1 MAQNVNK
8 GNLYQ
13 AAERAKLNPAQ
24 KNQIN
29 SFADMYSK
37 HTSLTNMPDAVA
49 ALEYDQLP
57 ADQQK
62 SMAEFFGDDE
72 TKPGQGAVMKA
83 ASWLAKPIVEPVKEA
98 LKAANWAS
106 DQVTRAYRTG
116 RIAIGERT
124 DLASAFRR
132 SGANGEQVYD
142 ESRIIKA
149 VNTYGR
155 DRVYV
160 AQQISA
166 GIPLDKIIANAQNP
180 EQKRIAAESSKPGGD
195 SLLDEAVAKVNAA
208 KYSYGRDIANLYL
221 PEDLEGKSGLYT
233 WISGFYDAAFRIF
246 LDPTIVLGKAAK
258 VYNAGKFALTK
269 TIGTSDKVDNAF
281 QYDSVNRFWTEYT
294 KGLDELVTAR
304 KVEDSIK
311 IAESTT
317 RLRRLNPAFGANGV
331 DDALI
336 KFAKDDMDGV
346 LDVNTAKAF
355 LSNAERIEPLFYGQ
369 AGLQIKVMPRLS
381 PFRKARVDLYTKGTR
396 GFSLNDDSTDFL
408 RNIVFD
414 EADSRGITTQQAAI
428 QSLIGRGDETVAE
441 AAART
446 ATRIKLEEA
455 KRINKF
461 SVYAINKRIDNF
473 SRKFSLIPDMDELGN
488 HASPRAHIA
497 FERYARLV
505 YGKYSSRI
513 LSDVYQQ
520 SNLGQRRQMFNGL
533 QSVVGEL
540 RGLRG
545 TEGGRR
551 LLETIG
557 TVGRDAVYTNRAFDD
572 ANPQGFFPSVVN
584 GSDSALYP
592 YQINERQAFITP
604 QQLDRFAA
612 RDGYISSAWGL
623 QYTKAADDV
632 ISTWVTGTLA
642 GPRFP
647 IRNAIEDYIFYLANS
662 VNRLTFKPGGLIRSA
677 RSIGKSRKLATDI
690 RTAQKD
696 LQLGLVNRYAKAKD
710 KELFTRKFDDIDK
723 GINRSVGKD
732 GQEVIIQ
739 DFYTTAAE
747 KELAKRK
754 AFAEILLRDKFNDA
768 QIGNFGNDFDRYT
781 YEFAM
786 YGDYENLLRS
796 ASEGAYNLN
805 VGSDFVSR
813 AKRVSRKQGKVID
826 FTIDDKSYSRQF
838 GSFGE
843 FSPLDQEGKLAWAFQ
858 IMTKAQDEF
867 ASEGM
872 KLLKVHGSNRGAFVK
887 ALSQYIDQP
896 QFASLKPKFD
906 RYVDSNYT
914 STQQASAIYDDLR
927 TLFSKSDNSINDNL
941 LNRVVK
947 VRDDGQ
953 LKVDTSDFSI
963 EFLPTN
969 YTDIP
974 KAIVGPRLLP
984 IGQSENIISD
994 INTRLWDW
1002 LGDANAR
1009 LSRDQIV
1016 LDAAFNIRR
1025 ELQPYLD
1032 DLTKKI
1038 GPEAAT
1044 RQIIDLSE
1052 KLAVERV
1059 LAFVDNPA
1067 VRTQMAWSGRN
1078 FARFY
1083 RATEDAY
1090 RRLYRTVKYNPEAI
1104 RKIALTYEG
1113 VAHTGF
1119 VQRDDQGEPYFIYPG
1134 VAPVYEA
1141 VNKVLNVFGLGD
1153 KFVSP
1158 MPLQFGSQIRMLT
1171 PSANPES
1178 WLPTFSGP
1186 LAALSMKTI
1195 YGITGFFED
1204 SSVDALST
1212 ISKEIGSTERIFLGE
1227 IGESQSFFLSILPG
1241 HISKFIRTLDRDERD
1256 SQYASAF
1263 RKAVTY
1269 LEAGGHTPSSDATPG
1284 ELAQYQKRLR
1294 STITGILWVRYAA
1307 GFITPASPTITLK
1320 SDMAEWVRNNER
1332 VNFKQ
1337 VYSKLIEEYTAKGD
1351 PDPVGQAMAD
1361 WVKLFP
1367 DEVPYVIDESEPEFQ
1382 ARFKTS
1388 NAAANWVDENK
1399 DLVAKYPEGAGFLIP
1414 QSGTFSWDAYQ
1425 FLKDN
1430 GFRKTKLVDDFLKE
1444 TFVSKDKYFYYAQRD
1459 KYEQLLENASSDN
1472 RRKRLNTAWKDWS
1485 GEYKSARP
1493 LLQEEFANSA
1503 ANNIKRQA
1511 SYEDL
1516 KRLLNESGVNND
1528 ATKALNK
1535 MVKIYEEYLY
1545 TKDNVYN
1552 SRSERDIRS
1561 REFIRESTLEQLKDI
1576 ARTNPNAKGAFEVLF
1591 SSFLRED

>member
-8 GNLYQ
+8 GNIYQ
-13 AAERAKLNPAQ
+13 AAERAGLNPAQ
-24 KNQIN
+24 KDQIN

-37 HTSLTNMPDAVA
+37 HTSLTNLPDAIA
-49 ALEYDQLP
+49 AIEYNQLS

-62 SMAEFFGDDE
+62 SMAEFFGNDE
-72 TKPGQGAVMKA
+72 TKPGQGVVMKA
-83 ASWLAKPIVEPVKEA
+83 ASWLAKPIVEPVKEV

-106 DQVTRAYRTG
+106 DQVTRLYRTG
-116 RIAIGERT
+116 RIAVGEQT
-124 DLASAFRR
+124 DLVSAFRR

-142 ESRIIKA
+142 ESRIAKA
-149 VNTYGR
+149 VATYGQN
-155 DRVYV
+155 RVYV

-180 EQKRIAAESSKPGGD
+180 EQKRIAAEASKPEGD
-195 SLLDEAVAKVNAA
+195 DLLNEAVAKVNAA
-208 KYSYGRDIANLYL
+208 KYSFGRDVANFFL
-221 PEDLEGKSGLYT
+221 PKDLEGKSGLYT
-233 WISGFYDAAFRIF
+233 WISGTGDAAFRIF
-246 LDPTIVLGKAAK
+246 LDPTIVLGKVAK
-258 VYNAGKFALTK
+258 GYNAARFALSK
-269 TIGTSDKVDNAF
+269 TVGTADKVENAF
-281 QYDSVNRFWTEYT
+281 KYDSVNRFWTEYT
-294 KGLDELVTAR
+294 KGLDDLVKAR
-304 KVEDSIK
+304 TSGEAVKLGE
-311 IAESTT
+311 ATT

-346 LDVNTAKAF
+346 LDVNTAKNF
-355 LSNAERIEPLFYGQ
+355 LSNAERIKPLFYGQ

-381 PFRKARVDLYTKGTR
+381 AFRKKRVDLYTKGTR
-396 GFSLNDDSTDFL
+396 VFSLNDDSTDFL

-414 EADSRGITTQQAAI
+414 EADARGISTQEAAL

-446 ATRIKLEEA
+446 VARIKTEEA
-455 KRINKF
+455 KRIDKF

-473 SRKFSLIPDMDELGN
+473 SRKFNLIPDMDELGN

-513 LSDVYQQ
+513 LGDIYQQ

-545 TEGGRR
+545 TQAGRK
-551 LLETIG
+551 LLETVG
-557 TVGRDAVYTNRAFDD
+557 TVGRDAVYTNRAFDE
-572 ANPQGFFPSVVN
+572 ANPEGFFPSVVN
-584 GSDSALYP
+584 GADSALYP

-612 RDGYISSAWGL
+612 RDGFISNAWGL
-623 QYTKAADDV
+623 QYTKAADDA
-632 ISTWVTGTLA
+632 ISTFVTGTLA

-647 IRNAIEDYIFYLANS
+647 VRNAIEDYLFYLSNGTKIGF
-662 VNRLTFKPGGLIRSA
+662 LPGSGIKSA
-677 RSIGKSRKLATDI
+677 IQIGKSRKLATDI

-696 LQLGLVNRYAKAKD
+696 LQLGLINRYAKAKD

-723 GINRSVGKD
+723 GISRSVGKD

-754 AFAEILLRDKFNDA
+754 ALAEILLRDKFNDA
-768 QIGNFGNDFDRYT
+768 QIGKFGNDFDRYS
-781 YEFAM
+781 YEFSM

-805 VGSDFVSR
+805 AGSDIVSR
-813 AKRVSRKQGKVID
+813 AKRISRKHGKVVD
-826 FTIDDKSYSRQF
+826 FTIDGEDYARQF

-887 ALSQYIDQP
+887 AMAEHIDQP

-906 RYVDSNYT
+906 RYVDTNYT

-927 TLFSKSDNSINDNL
+927 TLFGRSDDSINTNL
-941 LNRVVK
+941 LDKVVK
-947 VRDDGQ
+947 VDANGK
-953 LKVDTSDFSI
+953 LKVDAENFSI
-963 EFLPTN
+963 AFLPTK

-974 KAIVGPRLLP
+974 KAIVGPKLLP
-984 IGQSENIISD
+984 AQQSKNIISD
-994 INTRLWDW
+994 LNTRLWDF

-1016 LDAAFNIRR
+1016 IDAAFNIRK

-1032 DLTKKI
+1032 DLAKKVDIQVATKQVI
-1038 GPEAAT
+1038 E
-1044 RQIIDLSE
+1044 LSE

-1059 LAFVDNPA
+1059 LAFVDNPT
-1067 VRTQMAWSGRN
+1067 VRTQMAWSMRN

-1090 RRLYRTVKYNPEAI
+1090 RRLYRTAKYNPEAI

-1113 VAHTGF
+1113 ITHTGF

-1141 VNKVLNVFGLGD
+1141 MNKVLGVFGLGD
-1153 KFVSP
+1153 KFVAP
-1158 MPLQFGSQIRMLT
+1158 MPLQFGSDIRMLT

-1186 LAALSMKTI
+1186 LAGLSLKTI
-1195 YGITGFFED
+1195 YSIAGLFEE
-1204 SSVDALST
+1204 SNIDALST
-1212 ISKEIGSTERIFLGE
+1212 IGQEIKSTERLTLGE
-1227 IGESQSFFLSILPG
+1227 IGENQSFFQSVLPG
-1241 HISKFIRTLDRDERD
+1241 HVNRLITSLGRDERD

-1294 STITGILWVRYAA
+1294 STITGILGTRFVL
-1307 GFITPASPTITLK
+1307 GFISPASPTTTLK
-1320 SDMAEWVRNNER
+1320 SDMAEWVRDNGR

-1337 VYSKLIEEYTAKGD
+1337 VYTKLIEEYTSKNS
-1351 PDPVGQAMAD
+1351 PDPIGEAMAD

-1367 DEVPYVIDESEPEFQ
+1367 DEVPYVINESEPEFQ

-1444 TFVSKDKYFYYAQRD
+1444 TFVSKDKYFYYTQRD
-1459 KYEQLLENASSDN
+1459 KYEAALENAGSDSE
-1472 RRKRLNTAWKDWS
+1472 RKRINNAWKIWS
-1485 GEYKSARP
+1485 GDFKSARP

-1503 ANNIKRQA
+1503 SNNIKRQA
-1511 SYEDL
+1511 SYNDL
-1516 KRLLNESGVNND
+1516 KRLLNESGVNNQ
-1528 ATKALNK
+1528 ATNSLRK
-1535 MVKIYEEYLY
+1535 MVNIYEEYLF

-1552 SRSERDIRS
+1552 SRSERDIKS
-1561 REFIRESTLEQLKDI
+1561 REFLRESTLEQLKDI
-1576 ARTNPNAKGAFEVLF
+1576 ARRNPNAKGAFEVLF
-1591 SSFLRED
+1591 SNFLRED

>member
-1 MAQNVNK
+1 
-8 GNLYQ
+8 
-13 AAERAKLNPAQ
+13 
-24 KNQIN
+24 
-29 SFADMYSK
+29 
-37 HTSLTNMPDAVA
+37 
-49 ALEYDQLP
+49 
-57 ADQQK
+57 
-62 SMAEFFGDDE
+62 MAEFFGADE

-83 ASWLAKPIVEPVKEA
+83 ASWLVKPVVEPVKEV
-98 LKAANWAS
+98 LKAASWAS
-106 DQVTRAYRTG
+106 DQVTRAYRVG
-116 RIAIGERT
+116 RIAIGEQT
-124 DLASAFRR
+124 DLVSAFRR

-142 ESRIIKA
+142 ESRISKA
-149 VNTYGR
+149 VATYGQN
-155 DRVYV
+155 RVYV

-166 GIPLDKIIANAQNP
+166 GIPLDQIIANAQNP
-180 EQKRIAAESSKPGGD
+180 EQKRIAAEAAKLNGD
-195 SLLDEAVAKVNAA
+195 PLLDEAVAKVNAA

-233 WISGFYDAAFRIF
+233 WVSGFYDAAFRIV
-246 LDPTIVLGKAAK
+246 LDPTIILGKAARAI
-258 VYNAGKFALTK
+258 NAAKFALTK
-269 TIGTSDKVDNAF
+269 TTGSAAKVDNAF

-294 KGLDELVTAR
+294 KGLDDLVKAR
-304 KVEDSIK
+304 ASGEAIKVGE
-311 IAESTT
+311 ATT
-317 RLRRLNPAFGANGV
+317 RLRRINPAFGPNGV

-355 LSNAERIEPLFYGQ
+355 LSNVERIEPLFYGQ
-369 AGLQIKVMPRLS
+369 AGLQIKVMPKLS
-381 PFRKARVDLYTKGTR
+381 AFRKKRVDLYTKGTR
-396 GFSLNDDSTDFL
+396 AFSLNDDSTDFL

-414 EADSRGITTQQAAI
+414 EADARGISTQEAAL

-441 AAART
+441 AAERT
-446 ATRIKLEEA
+446 ALRIKTEEA
-455 KRINKF
+455 KRLNKF

-473 SRKFSLIPDMDELGN
+473 SRKFNLIPDMDELGN

-513 LSDVYQQ
+513 LGDIYQQ

-540 RGLRG
+540 RGLKG
-545 TEGGRR
+545 TQGGRK

-612 RDGYISSAWGL
+612 RDGWLSNAWGL

-632 ISTWVTGTLA
+632 ISTFVTGTLA

-647 IRNAIEDYIFYLANS
+647 VRNAIEDYLFYLAN
-662 VNRLTFKPGGLIRSA
+662 GGSAIRA
-677 RSIGKSRKLATDI
+677 GVQIVKGRRLATNV
-690 RTAQKD
+690 RTATKD
-696 LQLGLVNRYAKAKD
+696 LNLGLVNRYTKAKD
-710 KELFTRKFDDIDK
+710 KNQILSKLNDIDK
-723 GINRSVGKD
+723 GVKKDIGKD
-732 GQEVIIQ
+732 GQEIVFA
-739 DFYTTAAE
+739 DFYTTKAE
-747 KELAKRK
+747 KLEAKRK
-754 AFAEILLRDKFNDA
+754 VLAEVLLRDKFNDA
-768 QIGNFGNDFDRYT
+768 QIGKFGKEFDRYT
-781 YEFAM
+781 YEFTM

-805 VGSDFVSR
+805 AGSDIVSR
-813 AKRVSRKQGKVID
+813 AKRISRKHGKVVDFSID
-826 FTIDDKSYSRQF
+826 GEDYARQF

-872 KLLKVHGSNRGAFVK
+872 KLLKIHGNNRGAFVK
-887 ALSQYIDQP
+887 AMAEHIDQP
-896 QFASLKPKFD
+896 QFTSLKPKFD
-906 RYVDSNYT
+906 RYVDTTYT

-927 TLFSKSDNSINDNL
+927 TLFGRSDNSINNNL

-947 VRDDGQ
+947 VGDNGK
-953 LKVDTSDFSI
+953 LKVDTDDFSI
-963 EFLPTN
+963 DFLPTS

-974 KAIVGPRLLP
+974 KAIVGPKLLP
-984 IGQSENIISD
+984 AQQSQNIISD
-994 INTRLWDW
+994 LNTRLWDF

-1016 LDAAFNIRR
+1016 VDAAFDIRS

-1032 DLTKKI
+1032 DLAEKVGPQVATKQVI
-1038 GPEAAT
+1038 E
-1044 RQIIDLSE
+1044 LSE

-1059 LAFVDNPA
+1059 LAFVDNPT
-1067 VRTQMAWSGRN
+1067 VRTQMAWSMRN

-1141 VNKVLNVFGLGD
+1141 MNKVLNVFGLGD
-1153 KFVSP
+1153 KFVAP
-1158 MPLQFGSQIRMLT
+1158 MPLQFGSDIRMLT

-1186 LAALSMKTI
+1186 LAGLSLKTI
-1195 YGITGFFED
+1195 YGIAGLFEE
-1204 SSVDALST
+1204 SNIDALST
-1212 ISKEIGSTERIFLGE
+1212 IGQEIKSTERLTLGE
-1227 IGESQSFFLSILPG
+1227 IGENQSFFQAVLPG
-1241 HISKFIRTLDRDERD
+1241 HVNRLITSLSRDERD

-1294 STITGILWVRYAA
+1294 STITGVLGTRFVL
-1307 GFITPASPTITLK
+1307 GFISPASPTTTLK
-1320 SDMAEWVRNNER
+1320 SDMAEWVRDNGR

-1337 VYSKLIEEYTAKGD
+1337 VYTKLIEEYTAKNS
-1351 PDPVGQAMAD
+1351 PDPIGEAMAD

-1367 DEVPYVIDESEPEFQ
+1367 DQVPYVINESEPEFQ

-1444 TFVSKDKYFYYAQRD
+1444 TFVSKDKYFYYTQRD
-1459 KYEQLLENASSDN
+1459 KYEAALENAGSDSE
-1472 RRKRLNTAWKDWS
+1472 RKRINNAWRVWS
-1485 GEYKSARP
+1485 GDFKSARP

-1503 ANNIKRQA
+1503 SNNIKRQA

-1516 KRLLNESGVNND
+1516 KRLLNESGINNP
-1528 ATKALNK
+1528 ATKALRS
-1535 MVKIYEEYLY
+1535 MVNIYEEYLF

-1591 SSFLRED
+1591 SNFLRED

>member
-37 HTSLTNMPDAVA
+37 HTSLTNLPDAIA
-49 ALEYDQLP
+49 AIEYDQLP

-62 SMAEFFGDDE
+62 SMAEFFGADE

-83 ASWLAKPIVEPVKEA
+83 ASWLVKPIVEPVKEV
-98 LKAANWAS
+98 LKAASWAS

-116 RIAIGERT
+116 RIAIGEQT
-124 DLASAFRR
+124 DIASAFRR

-142 ESRIIKA
+142 ESRISKA
-149 VNTYGR
+149 VATYGQN
-155 DRVYV
+155 RVYV

-195 SLLDEAVAKVNAA
+195 PLLDEAVAKVNAA
-208 KYSYGRDIANLYL
+208 KYSFGRDIANAFL
-221 PEDLEGKSGLYT
+221 PEDMEGKSGLYT
-233 WISGFYDAAFRIF
+233 WLSGTGDAAFRIF
-246 LDPTIVLGKAAK
+246 LDPTIVLGKVAKGFYAA
-258 VYNAGKFALTK
+258 KFALTK
-269 TIGTSDKVDNAF
+269 TIGTTDKVDNAF
-281 QYDSVNRFWTEYT
+281 QYDSVNRFWNEYT

-304 KVEDSIK
+304 KTEDAIK

-317 RLRRLNPAFGANGV
+317 KLRRLNPSFGPNGV

-336 KFAKDDMDGV
+336 KFAKDDMGGV
-346 LDVNTAKAF
+346 LDAATAKAF

-381 PFRKARVDLYTKGTR
+381 AFRKARVDLYTKGTR
-396 GFSLNDDSTDFL
+396 VFSLNDDSTDFL

-414 EADSRGITTQQAAI
+414 EADSRGITTQEAAL
-428 QSLIGRGDETVAE
+428 QSLIGRGDETVAD

-446 ATRIKLEEA
+446 AARIKTEEA
-455 KRINKF
+455 KRVNKF
-461 SVYAINKRIDNF
+461 SVYSINKRIDNF
-473 SRKFSLIPDMDELGN
+473 SRKFNLIPDIDELGN
-488 HASPRAHIA
+488 HTSPRAHIA

-505 YGKYSSRI
+505 YGKYSSRVLGDI
-513 LSDVYQQ
+513 YQQ

-545 TEGGRR
+545 TQGGRK

-612 RDGYISSAWGL
+612 RDGFLSNAWGL
-623 QYTKAADDV
+623 QYTKAADDA
-632 ISTWVTGTLA
+632 ISTFVTGTLA

-647 IRNAIEDYIFYLANS
+647 VRNAIEDYLFYLANG
-662 VNRLTFKPGGLIRSA
+662 RGAIRSG
-677 RSIGKSRKLATDI
+677 IQVVKSRKLATDI
-690 RTAQKD
+690 RTATED
-696 LQLGLVNRYAKAKD
+696 LNLGLVNRYTKAKD
-710 KELFTRKFDDIDK
+710 KKQILSKLNDIDK
-723 GINRSVGKD
+723 GIKKDIGKD
-732 GQEVIIQ
+732 GQELTFA
-739 DFYTTAAE
+739 DFYNTKADKLE
-747 KELAKRK
+747 AKRK
-754 AFAEILLRDKFNDA
+754 VLAEVLLRDKFNDA
-768 QIGNFGNDFDRYT
+768 QIGKFGKDFDRYT
-781 YEFAM
+781 YEFSM

-805 VGSDFVSR
+805 AGSDIVSR
-813 AKRVSRKQGKVID
+813 AKRISRKHGKVVD
-826 FTIDDKSYSRQF
+826 FTIDGEDYARQF

-867 ASEGM
+867 ASEGI
-872 KLLKVHGSNRGAFVK
+872 KLLKVYGNNRGAFVK
-887 ALSQYIDQP
+887 AMAEHIDKP

-906 RYVDSNYT
+906 RYVDTTYT
-914 STQQASAIYDDLR
+914 SNQQASAIYDDLR
-927 TLFSKSDNSINDNL
+927 TLFGKADNSINEDL

-947 VRDDGQ
+947 VGDNGQ
-953 LKVDTSDFSI
+953 LKVDTEDFSI
-963 EFLPTN
+963 EFLPTK

-974 KAIVGPRLLP
+974 KAIVGPKLLP
-984 IGQSENIISD
+984 AQQSQNIISD
-994 INTRLWDW
+994 LNTRLWDF

-1016 LDAAFNIRR
+1016 VDAAFNIRK

-1032 DLTKKI
+1032 DLAEKV
-1038 GPEAAT
+1038 GPEVAT
-1044 RQIIDLSE
+1044 KQIIELSE

-1059 LAFVDNPA
+1059 LAFVDNPT
-1067 VRTQMAWSGRN
+1067 VRTQMAWSMRN

-1090 RRLYRTVKYNPEAI
+1090 RRLYRTVKYNPEAV

-1113 VAHTGF
+1113 VTHTGF

-1141 VNKVLNVFGLGD
+1141 VNKTLGIFGLGD
-1153 KFVSP
+1153 KFVAP
-1158 MPLQFGSQIRMLT
+1158 MPLQFGSDIRMLT

-1186 LAALSMKTI
+1186 LAGISLKTI
-1195 YGITGFFED
+1195 YSIAGLFQESNI
-1204 SSVDALST
+1204 DALST
-1212 ISKEIGSTERIFLGE
+1212 IGQEIKSTEKLTLGE
-1227 IGESQSFFLSILPG
+1227 IGENQSFFQAILPG
-1241 HISKFIRTLDRDERD
+1241 HVNRLLTSLSRDERD

-1269 LEAGGHTPSSDATPG
+1269 LEAGEHTPSSDATPG

-1294 STITGILWVRYAA
+1294 STITGILATRFVL
-1307 GFITPASPTITLK
+1307 GFISPASPTTTLK
-1320 SDMAEWVRNNER
+1320 SDMADWVRDNSR

-1337 VYSKLIEEYTAKGD
+1337 VYTKLIEEYTNKNSQDPIGD
-1351 PDPVGQAMAD
+1351 AMAD
-1361 WVKLFP
+1361 WVKFFP
-1367 DEVPYVIDESEPEFQ
+1367 DEIPYVINESEPEFQ

-1399 DLVAKYPEGAGFLIP
+1399 DLVSKYPEGAGFLIP

-1444 TFVSKDKYFYYAQRD
+1444 TFVSKDKYYYYTQRD
-1459 KYEQLLENASSDN
+1459 KYEALLESAGSDD
-1472 RRKRLNTAWKDWS
+1472 RRRRLNTSWRAWS
-1485 GEYKSARP
+1485 GEFKSARP

-1503 ANNIKRQA
+1503 SNNIKRQA

-1516 KRLLNESGVNND
+1516 KRLLNESGINNKTTKSLKSMVN
-1528 ATKALNK
+1528 
-1535 MVKIYEEYLY
+1535 IYEEYLY
-1545 TKDNVYN
+1545 NKDNVYN

-1591 SSFLRED
+1591 SNFLRED

>member
-13 AAERAKLNPAQ
+13 AVERAGLNPAQ
-24 KNQIN
+24 KEQIN

-37 HTSLTNMPDAVA
+37 HTSLTNLPDAIA
-49 ALEYDQLP
+49 AIEYNQLT
-57 ADQQK
+57 AEQQK
-62 SMAEFFGDDE
+62 GMAEFFGADE

-83 ASWLAKPIVEPVKEA
+83 ASWLVKPVVEPVKEV
-98 LKAANWAS
+98 LKAASWAS
-106 DQVTRAYRTG
+106 DQVTRAYRVG
-116 RIAIGERT
+116 RIAIGEQT
-124 DLASAFRR
+124 DLVSAFRR

-142 ESRIIKA
+142 ESRISKA
-149 VNTYGR
+149 VATYGQN
-155 DRVYV
+155 RVYV

-166 GIPLDKIIANAQNP
+166 GIPLDQIIANAQNP
-180 EQKRIAAESSKPGGD
+180 EQKRIAAEAAKLNGD
-195 SLLDEAVAKVNAA
+195 PLLDEAVAKVNAA

-233 WISGFYDAAFRIF
+233 WVSGFYDAAFRIV
-246 LDPTIVLGKAAK
+246 LDPTIILGKAARAI
-258 VYNAGKFALTK
+258 NAAKFALTK
-269 TIGTSDKVDNAF
+269 TTGSAAKVDNAF

-294 KGLDELVTAR
+294 KGLDDLVKAR
-304 KVEDSIK
+304 ASGEAIKVGE
-311 IAESTT
+311 ATT
-317 RLRRLNPAFGANGV
+317 RLRRINPAFGPNGV

-355 LSNAERIEPLFYGQ
+355 LSNVERIEPLFYGQ

-381 PFRKARVDLYTKGTR
+381 AFRKKRVDLYTKGTR
-396 GFSLNDDSTDFL
+396 AFSLNDDSTDFL

-414 EADSRGITTQQAAI
+414 EADARGISTQEAAL

-441 AAART
+441 AAERT
-446 ATRIKLEEA
+446 ALRIKTEEA
-455 KRINKF
+455 KRLNKF

-473 SRKFSLIPDMDELGN
+473 SRKFNLIPDMDELGN

-513 LSDVYQQ
+513 LGDIYQQ

-540 RGLRG
+540 RGLKG
-545 TEGGRR
+545 TQGGRK

-612 RDGYISSAWGL
+612 RDGWLSNAWGL

-632 ISTWVTGTLA
+632 ISTFVTGTLA

-647 IRNAIEDYIFYLANS
+647 VRNAIEDYLFYLAN
-662 VNRLTFKPGGLIRSA
+662 GGSAIRA
-677 RSIGKSRKLATDI
+677 GVQIVKGRRLATNV
-690 RTAQKD
+690 RTATKD
-696 LQLGLVNRYAKAKD
+696 LNLGLVNRYTKAKD
-710 KELFTRKFDDIDK
+710 KNQILSKLNDIDK
-723 GINRSVGKD
+723 GVKKDIGKD
-732 GQEVIIQ
+732 GQEIAFA
-739 DFYTTAAE
+739 DFYTTKAE
-747 KELAKRK
+747 KLEAKRK
-754 AFAEILLRDKFNDA
+754 VLAEVLLRDKFNDA
-768 QIGNFGNDFDRYT
+768 QIGKFGKEFDRYT
-781 YEFAM
+781 YEFTM

-805 VGSDFVSR
+805 AGSDIVSR
-813 AKRVSRKQGKVID
+813 AKRISRKHGKVVDFSID
-826 FTIDDKSYSRQF
+826 GEDYARQF

-872 KLLKVHGSNRGAFVK
+872 KLLKIHGNNRGAFVK
-887 ALSQYIDQP
+887 AMAEHIDQP
-896 QFASLKPKFD
+896 QFTSLKPKFD
-906 RYVDSNYT
+906 RYVDTTYT

-927 TLFSKSDNSINDNL
+927 TLFGRSDNSINNNL

-947 VRDDGQ
+947 VGDNGK
-953 LKVDTSDFSI
+953 LKVDTDDFSI
-963 EFLPTN
+963 DFLPTS

-974 KAIVGPRLLP
+974 KAIVGPKLLP
-984 IGQSENIISD
+984 AQQSQNIISD
-994 INTRLWDW
+994 LNTRLWDF

-1016 LDAAFNIRR
+1016 VDAAFDIRS

-1032 DLTKKI
+1032 DLAEKVGPQVATKQVI
-1038 GPEAAT
+1038 E
-1044 RQIIDLSE
+1044 LSE

-1059 LAFVDNPA
+1059 LAFVDNPT
-1067 VRTQMAWSGRN
+1067 VRTQMAWSMRN

-1141 VNKVLNVFGLGD
+1141 MNKVLNIFGLGD
-1153 KFVSP
+1153 KFVAP
-1158 MPLQFGSQIRMLT
+1158 MPLQFGSDIRMLT

-1186 LAALSMKTI
+1186 LAGLSLKTI
-1195 YGITGFFED
+1195 YGIAGLFEE
-1204 SSVDALST
+1204 SNIDALST
-1212 ISKEIGSTERIFLGE
+1212 IGQEIKSTERLTLGE
-1227 IGESQSFFLSILPG
+1227 IGENQSFFQAVLPG
-1241 HISKFIRTLDRDERD
+1241 HVNRLITSLSRDERD

-1294 STITGILWVRYAA
+1294 STITGVLGTRFVL
-1307 GFITPASPTITLK
+1307 GFISPASPTTTLK
-1320 SDMAEWVRNNER
+1320 SDMAEWVRDNGR

-1337 VYSKLIEEYTAKGD
+1337 VYTKLIEEYTAKNS
-1351 PDPVGQAMAD
+1351 PDPIGEAMAD

-1367 DEVPYVIDESEPEFQ
+1367 DQVPYVINESEPEFQ

-1444 TFVSKDKYFYYAQRD
+1444 TFVSKDKYFYYTQRD
-1459 KYEQLLENASSDN
+1459 KYEAALENAGSDSE
-1472 RRKRLNTAWKDWS
+1472 RKRINNAWRVWS
-1485 GEYKSARP
+1485 GDFKSARP

-1503 ANNIKRQA
+1503 SNNIKRQA

-1516 KRLLNESGVNND
+1516 KRLLNESGINNP
-1528 ATKALNK
+1528 ATKALRS
-1535 MVKIYEEYLY
+1535 MVNIYEEYLF

-1591 SSFLRED
+1591 SNFLRED

>member
-8 GNLYQ
+8 GNIYQ
-13 AAERAKLNPAQ
+13 AAERAGLNPAQ
-24 KNQIN
+24 KDQIN
-29 SFADMYSK
+29 SLADMYSK
-37 HTSLTNMPDAVA
+37 HTSLTNLPDAIA
-49 ALEYDQLP
+49 AIEYNQLS

-83 ASWLAKPIVEPVKEA
+83 ASWLVKPIVEPVKEV

-106 DQVTRAYRTG
+106 DQVTRLYRTG
-116 RIAIGERT
+116 RIAVGEQT

-142 ESRIIKA
+142 EGRISKA
-149 VNTYGR
+149 VAAYGQN
-155 DRVYV
+155 RVYV

-180 EQKRIAAESSKPGGD
+180 EQKRIAAEASKPEGD
-195 SLLDEAVAKVNAA
+195 DLLNEAVAKVNAA
-208 KYSYGRDIANLYL
+208 KYSFGRDVANFFL
-221 PEDLEGKSGLYT
+221 PKDLEGKSGLYT
-233 WISGFYDAAFRIF
+233 WISGTGDAAFRIF
-246 LDPTIVLGKAAK
+246 LDPTIVLGKVAK
-258 VYNAGKFALTK
+258 GYNAAKFALSK
-269 TIGTSDKVDNAF
+269 TIGTADKVENAF
-281 QYDSVNRFWTEYT
+281 KYDSVNRFWTEYT
-294 KGLDELVTAR
+294 KGLDNLVKAR
-304 KVEDSIK
+304 ASGEAIK
-311 IAESTT
+311 LGEATT

-346 LDVNTAKAF
+346 LDVNTAKNF

-381 PFRKARVDLYTKGTR
+381 AFRKKRVDLYTKGTR
-396 GFSLNDDSTDFL
+396 VFSLNDDSTDFL

-414 EADSRGITTQQAAI
+414 EADARGISTQEAAL
-428 QSLIGRGDETVAE
+428 QSLIGRGDETVAD
-441 AAART
+441 ATART
-446 ATRIKLEEA
+446 VARIKAEEA
-455 KRINKF
+455 KRIDKF

-473 SRKFSLIPDMDELGN
+473 SRKFNLIPDMDELGN

-513 LSDVYQQ
+513 LGDIYQQ
-520 SNLGQRRQMFNGL
+520 SNIGQRRQMFNGL

-545 TEGGRR
+545 TQGGRT
-551 LLETIG
+551 LLDTVG
-557 TVGRDAVYTNRAFDD
+557 TVGRDAVYTNRAFDE
-572 ANPQGFFPSVVN
+572 ANPEGFFPSVVN
-584 GSDSALYP
+584 GADSALYP

-612 RDGYISSAWGL
+612 RDGFISNAWGL
-623 QYTKAADDV
+623 QYTKAADDA
-632 ISTWVTGTLA
+632 ISTFVTGTLA

-647 IRNAIEDYIFYLANS
+647 VRNAIEDYLFYLANG
-662 VNRLTFKPGGLIRSA
+662 KGAIRSGINVVKG
-677 RSIGKSRKLATDI
+677 RRLATDI
-690 RTAQKD
+690 RTATKD
-696 LQLGLVNRYAKAKD
+696 LNLGLVNRYAKAKD
-710 KELFTRKFDDIDK
+710 KQAILSKLDDIDNGVK
-723 GINRSVGKD
+723 RDIGKD
-732 GQEVIIQ
+732 GQEITFA
-739 DFYTTAAE
+739 DFYTTKAE
-747 KELAKRK
+747 KLEAKRK
-754 AFAEILLRDKFNDA
+754 VLAEILLRDKFNDA
-768 QIGNFGNDFDRYT
+768 QVGKFGKDFDRYT
-781 YEFAM
+781 YEFTM

-805 VGSDFVSR
+805 AGSDIISR
-813 AKRVSRKQGKVID
+813 AKRISRKHGKVVD
-826 FTIDDKSYSRQF
+826 FTIDGEDYARQF

-887 ALSQYIDQP
+887 AMAEHIDQP

-906 RYVDSNYT
+906 RYVDTNYT

-927 TLFSKSDNSINDNL
+927 TLFGRADDSINTNL
-941 LNRVVK
+941 LDKVVK
-947 VRDDGQ
+947 VGANGK
-953 LKVDTSDFSI
+953 LKVDTENFSI
-963 EFLPTN
+963 AFLPTK

-974 KAIVGPRLLP
+974 KAIVGPKLLP
-984 IGQSENIISD
+984 AQQSQNIISD
-994 INTRLWDW
+994 LNTRLWDF

-1016 LDAAFNIRR
+1016 IDAAFNIRK

-1032 DLTKKI
+1032 DLAEKVGVQVATKQVV
-1038 GPEAAT
+1038 E
-1044 RQIIDLSE
+1044 LSE

-1059 LAFVDNPA
+1059 LAFVDNPT
-1067 VRTQMAWSGRN
+1067 VRTQMAWSMRN

-1090 RRLYRTVKYNPEAI
+1090 RRLYRTAKYNPEAI

-1113 VAHTGF
+1113 ITHTGF

-1141 VNKVLNVFGLGD
+1141 MNKVLGVFGLGD
-1153 KFVSP
+1153 KFVAP
-1158 MPLQFGSQIRMLT
+1158 MPLQFGSDIRMLT

-1186 LAALSMKTI
+1186 LAGLSLKTI
-1195 YGITGFFED
+1195 YSIAGLFEE
-1204 SSVDALST
+1204 SNIDALST
-1212 ISKEIGSTERIFLGE
+1212 IGQEIKSTERLTLGE
-1227 IGESQSFFLSILPG
+1227 IGENQSFFQSVLPG
-1241 HISKFIRTLDRDERD
+1241 HVNRLITALDKDERD

-1294 STITGILWVRYAA
+1294 STITGILGTRFVL
-1307 GFITPASPTITLK
+1307 GFISPASPTTTLK
-1320 SDMAEWVRNNER
+1320 SDMAEWVRDNGR

-1337 VYSKLIEEYTAKGD
+1337 VYTKLIEEYTNKNS
-1351 PDPVGQAMAD
+1351 PDPIGEAMAD

-1367 DEVPYVIDESEPEFQ
+1367 DEVPYVINESEPEFQ

-1444 TFVSKDKYFYYAQRD
+1444 TFVSKDKYFYYTQRD
-1459 KYEQLLENASSDN
+1459 KYEAALENAGSDSE
-1472 RRKRLNTAWKDWS
+1472 RKRINNAWKIWAGDF
-1485 GEYKSARP
+1485 KSARP

-1503 ANNIKRQA
+1503 SNNIKRQA
-1511 SYEDL
+1511 SYNDL
-1516 KRLLNESGVNND
+1516 KRLLSESGISNQ
-1528 ATKALNK
+1528 ATSSLRK
-1535 MVKIYEEYLY
+1535 MVNIYEEYLF

-1561 REFIRESTLEQLKDI
+1561 REFLKESTLEQLKDI
-1576 ARTNPNAKGAFEVLF
+1576 ARRNPNAKGAFEVLF
-1591 SSFLRED
+1591 SNFLRED

>member
-13 AAERAKLNPAQ
+13 AVERAGLNPAQ
-24 KNQIN
+24 KEQIN
-29 SFADMYSK
+29 SFSDMYSK
-37 HTSLTNMPDAVA
+37 HTSLTNLPDAIA
-49 ALEYDQLP
+49 AIEYNQLT
-57 ADQQK
+57 AEQQK
-62 SMAEFFGDDE
+62 SMAEFFGADE
-72 TKPGQGAVMKA
+72 TKPGQGVVMKA
-83 ASWLAKPIVEPVKEA
+83 ASWLVKPIVEPVKEV
-98 LKAANWAS
+98 LKAASWAS

-116 RIAIGERT
+116 RIAIGEQT

-142 ESRIIKA
+142 ESRISKA
-149 VNTYGR
+149 VSAYGQN
-155 DRVYV
+155 RVYV

-166 GIPLDKIIANAQNP
+166 GIPLDQIIANAQNP
-180 EQKRIAAESSKPGGD
+180 EQKRIAAEASKPGGD
-195 SLLDEAVAKVNAA
+195 PLLDEAVAKVNAA
-208 KYSYGRDIANLYL
+208 KYSFGRDVANFFL
-221 PEDLEGKSGLYT
+221 PKDLEGKSGLYT
-233 WISGFYDAAFRIF
+233 WISGTGDAAFRIF
-246 LDPTIVLGKAAK
+246 LDPTIVLGKVAK
-258 VYNAGKFALTK
+258 AVNAGKFALTK
-269 TIGTSDKVDNAF
+269 TIGSAAKVDNAF
-281 QYDSVNRFWTEYT
+281 QYDSVSRFWTEYT
-294 KGLDELVTAR
+294 KGLDDLVKAR
-304 KVEDSIK
+304 ASEKAIEVGE
-311 IAESTT
+311 ATT
-317 RLRRLNPAFGANGV
+317 RLRRLNPALGANGV

-355 LSNAERIEPLFYGQ
+355 LSNVERIEPLFYGQ

-381 PFRKARVDLYTKGTR
+381 AFRKKRVDLYTKGTR
-396 GFSLNDDSTDFL
+396 AFSLNDDSTDFL

-414 EADSRGITTQQAAI
+414 EADARGISTQEAAL

-441 AAART
+441 AAERT
-446 ATRIKLEEA
+446 ALRIKAEEA
-455 KRINKF
+455 KRVNKF
-461 SVYAINKRIDNF
+461 SVYSINKRIDNF
-473 SRKFSLIPDMDELGN
+473 SRKFNLIPDMDELGN
-488 HASPRAHIA
+488 HTSPRAHIA

-513 LSDVYQQ
+513 LGDVYQQ

-540 RGLRG
+540 RGLKG
-545 TEGGRR
+545 TQGGRK

-612 RDGYISSAWGL
+612 RDGFISNAWGL
-623 QYTKAADDV
+623 QYTKAADDA
-632 ISTWVTGTLA
+632 ISTFVTGTLA

-647 IRNAIEDYIFYLANS
+647 VRNAIEDYLFYLANG
-662 VNRLTFKPGGLIRSA
+662 RGIIRSGVQVA
-677 RSIGKSRKLATDI
+677 KGRRLATDV
-690 RTAQKD
+690 RTATKD
-696 LQLGLVNRYAKAKD
+696 LNLGLVNRYTKAKD
-710 KELFTRKFDDIDK
+710 KNQIVSKLNDIDK
-723 GINRSVGKD
+723 GVKKDIGKD
-732 GQEVIIQ
+732 GQEIVFA
-739 DFYTTAAE
+739 DFYTTKAE
-747 KELAKRK
+747 KLEAKRK
-754 AFAEILLRDKFNDA
+754 VLAEVLLRDKFNDA
-768 QIGNFGNDFDRYT
+768 QIGKFGKDFDRYT
-781 YEFAM
+781 YEFTM

-805 VGSDFVSR
+805 AGSDIVSR
-813 AKRVSRKQGKVID
+813 AKRISRKHGKVVDFSID
-826 FTIDDKSYSRQF
+826 GEDYARQF

-872 KLLKVHGSNRGAFVK
+872 KLLKVHGNNRGAFVK
-887 ALSQYIDQP
+887 AMSEHIDKP

-906 RYVDSNYT
+906 RYVDTNYT

-927 TLFSKSDNSINDNL
+927 TLFGKADNSINTNL

-947 VRDDGQ
+947 VGDNGQ
-953 LKVDTSDFSI
+953 LKVDTDDFSI
-963 EFLPTN
+963 EFLPTK

-974 KAIVGPRLLP
+974 KAIVGPKLLP
-984 IGQSENIISD
+984 AQQSQNIISD
-994 INTRLWDW
+994 LNTRLWDF

-1016 LDAAFNIRR
+1016 IDAAFNIRK

-1032 DLTKKI
+1032 DLAKKVGPQVATKQVV
-1038 GPEAAT
+1038 E
-1044 RQIIDLSE
+1044 LSE

-1059 LAFVDNPA
+1059 LAFVDNPT
-1067 VRTQMAWSGRN
+1067 VRTQMAWSMRN

-1090 RRLYRTVKYNPEAI
+1090 RRLYRTVKYNPESI

-1141 VNKVLNVFGLGD
+1141 MNKVLGVFGLGD
-1153 KFVSP
+1153 KFVAP
-1158 MPLQFGSQIRMLT
+1158 MPLQFGSDIRMLT

-1186 LAALSMKTI
+1186 LAGLSLKTI
-1195 YGITGFFED
+1195 YSIAGLFEE
-1204 SSVDALST
+1204 SNIDALST
-1212 ISKEIGSTERIFLGE
+1212 IGQEIKSTERITLGE
-1227 IGESQSFFLSILPG
+1227 IGENQSFFQAILPG
-1241 HISKFIRTLDRDERD
+1241 HVNRLITSLSRDERD

-1294 STITGILWVRYAA
+1294 STITGVLATRFVL
-1307 GFITPASPTITLK
+1307 GFISPASPTTTLK
-1320 SDMAEWVRNNER
+1320 SDMAEWVRDNGR

-1337 VYSKLIEEYTAKGD
+1337 VYTKLIEEYTAKNS
-1351 PDPVGQAMAD
+1351 PDPIGEAMAD

-1367 DEVPYVIDESEPEFQ
+1367 DEVPYVINESEPEFQ

-1444 TFVSKDKYFYYAQRD
+1444 SFVSKDKYFYYTQRD
-1459 KYEQLLENASSDN
+1459 KYEAALENAGSDSE
-1472 RRKRLNTAWKDWS
+1472 RKRINNAWRVWS
-1485 GEYKSARP
+1485 GDFKSARP

-1503 ANNIKRQA
+1503 SNNIKRQA
-1511 SYEDL
+1511 SYGDL
-1516 KRLLNESGVNND
+1516 KRLLNESGINNP
-1528 ATKALNK
+1528 ATKALRN
-1535 MVKIYEEYLY
+1535 MVNIYEEYLF

-1552 SRSERDIRS
+1552 SRSERDVRS

-1591 SSFLRED
+1591 SNFLRED

>member
-13 AAERAKLNPAQ
+13 AVERAGLNPAQ
-24 KNQIN
+24 KEQIN

-37 HTSLTNMPDAVA
+37 HSSLTNLPDAIA
-49 ALEYDQLP
+49 AIEYSQLP
-57 ADQQK
+57 PEQQK
-62 SMAEFFGDDE
+62 SMAEYFGADE
-72 TKPGQGAVMKA
+72 TKPGQGVVMKA
-83 ASWLAKPIVEPVKEA
+83 ASWLVKPIVEPVKEV
-98 LKAANWAS
+98 LKAASWAS
-106 DQVTRAYRTG
+106 DQVTRAYRVG
-116 RIAIGERT
+116 RIAIGEQT
-124 DLASAFRR
+124 DLVSAFRR

-142 ESRIIKA
+142 ESRISKA
-149 VNTYGR
+149 VATYGQN
-155 DRVYV
+155 RVYV

-166 GIPLDKIIANAQNP
+166 GIPLDQIIANAQNP
-180 EQKRIAAESSKPGGD
+180 EQKRIAAEAAKLNGD
-195 SLLDEAVAKVNAA
+195 PLLDEAVAKVNAA

-233 WISGFYDAAFRIF
+233 WVSGFYDAAFRIV
-246 LDPTIVLGKAAK
+246 LDPTIILGKAARAI
-258 VYNAGKFALTK
+258 NAAKFALTK
-269 TIGTSDKVDNAF
+269 TTGSAAKVDNAF
-281 QYDSVNRFWTEYT
+281 QYDNVNRFWTEYT
-294 KGLDELVTAR
+294 KGLDDLVKAR
-304 KVEDSIK
+304 ASGEAIKVGE
-311 IAESTT
+311 ATT
-317 RLRRLNPAFGANGV
+317 RLRRINPAFGPNGV

-355 LSNAERIEPLFYGQ
+355 LSNVERIEPLFYGQ
-369 AGLQIKVMPRLS
+369 AGLQIKVMPKLS
-381 PFRKARVDLYTKGTR
+381 AFRKKRVDLYTKGTR
-396 GFSLNDDSTDFL
+396 AFSLNDDSTDFL

-414 EADSRGITTQQAAI
+414 EADARGISTQEAAL

-441 AAART
+441 AAERT
-446 ATRIKLEEA
+446 ALRIKTEEA
-455 KRINKF
+455 KRLNKF

-473 SRKFSLIPDMDELGN
+473 SRKFNLIPDMDELGN

-513 LSDVYQQ
+513 LGDIYQQ

-540 RGLRG
+540 RGLKG
-545 TEGGRR
+545 TQGGRK

-612 RDGYISSAWGL
+612 RDGWLSNAWGL

-632 ISTWVTGTLA
+632 ISTFVTGTLA

-647 IRNAIEDYIFYLANS
+647 VRNAIEDYLFYLAN
-662 VNRLTFKPGGLIRSA
+662 GGSAIRA
-677 RSIGKSRKLATDI
+677 GVQIVKGRRLATNV
-690 RTAQKD
+690 RTATKD
-696 LQLGLVNRYAKAKD
+696 LNLGLVNRYTKAKD
-710 KELFTRKFDDIDK
+710 KNQILSKLNDIDK
-723 GINRSVGKD
+723 GVKKDIGKD
-732 GQEVIIQ
+732 GQEIAFA
-739 DFYTTAAE
+739 DFYTTKAE
-747 KELAKRK
+747 KLEAKRK
-754 AFAEILLRDKFNDA
+754 VLAEVLLRDKFNDA
-768 QIGNFGNDFDRYT
+768 QIGKFGKEFDRYT
-781 YEFAM
+781 YEFTM

-805 VGSDFVSR
+805 AGSDIVSR
-813 AKRVSRKQGKVID
+813 AKRISRKHGKVVDFSID
-826 FTIDDKSYSRQF
+826 GEDYARQF

-872 KLLKVHGSNRGAFVK
+872 KLLKIHGNNRGAFVK
-887 ALSQYIDQP
+887 AMAEHIDQP
-896 QFASLKPKFD
+896 QFTSLKPKFD
-906 RYVDSNYT
+906 RYVDTTYT

-927 TLFSKSDNSINDNL
+927 TLFGRSDNSINNNL

-947 VRDDGQ
+947 VGDNGK
-953 LKVDTSDFSI
+953 LKVDTDDFSI
-963 EFLPTN
+963 DFLPTS

-974 KAIVGPRLLP
+974 KAIVGPKLLP
-984 IGQSENIISD
+984 AQQSQNIISD
-994 INTRLWDW
+994 LNTRLWDF

-1016 LDAAFNIRR
+1016 VDAAFDIRS

-1032 DLTKKI
+1032 DLAEKVGPQVATKQVI
-1038 GPEAAT
+1038 E
-1044 RQIIDLSE
+1044 LSE

-1059 LAFVDNPA
+1059 LAFVDNPT
-1067 VRTQMAWSGRN
+1067 VRTQMAWSMRN

-1141 VNKVLNVFGLGD
+1141 MNKVLNVFGLGD
-1153 KFVSP
+1153 KFVAP
-1158 MPLQFGSQIRMLT
+1158 MPLQFGSDIRMLT

-1186 LAALSMKTI
+1186 LAGLSLKTI
-1195 YGITGFFED
+1195 YGIAGLFEE
-1204 SSVDALST
+1204 SNIDALST
-1212 ISKEIGSTERIFLGE
+1212 IGQEIKSTERLTLGE
-1227 IGESQSFFLSILPG
+1227 IGENQSFFQAVLPG
-1241 HISKFIRTLDRDERD
+1241 HVNRLITSLSRDERD

-1294 STITGILWVRYAA
+1294 STITGVLGTRFVL
-1307 GFITPASPTITLK
+1307 GFISPASPTTTLK
-1320 SDMAEWVRNNER
+1320 SDMAEWVRDNGR

-1337 VYSKLIEEYTAKGD
+1337 VYTKLIEEYTAKNS
-1351 PDPVGQAMAD
+1351 PDPIGEAMAD

-1367 DEVPYVIDESEPEFQ
+1367 DQVPYVINESEPEFQ

-1444 TFVSKDKYFYYAQRD
+1444 TFVSKDKYFYYTQRD
-1459 KYEQLLENASSDN
+1459 KYEAALENAGSDSE
-1472 RRKRLNTAWKDWS
+1472 RKRINNAWRVWS
-1485 GEYKSARP
+1485 GDFKSARP

-1503 ANNIKRQA
+1503 SNNIKRQA

-1516 KRLLNESGVNND
+1516 KRLLNESGINNP
-1528 ATKALNK
+1528 ATKALRS
-1535 MVKIYEEYLY
+1535 MVNIYEEYLF

-1591 SSFLRED
+1591 SNFLRED